1 MDDKSSTPTR
11 KLTQSD
17 MVLIAFYKASK
28 GTTNKVPYEELVL
41 QAWRDFPEQF
51 SLRNY
56 PKYPDSSD
64 IHKKLYN
71 GPLKTESLVLSLGD
85 KYFRLTSK
93 GLEEAKK
100 LADALEEVPT
110 ATRENRTRLGRD
122 AEKFIKHGLQSRA
135 LIDWRAG
142 RKDQLVDYDARMFF
156 QFSTGTTIDERKRK
170 VKEAKEAI
178 EKAHRIGVEGA
189 DDLKAVADYL
199 TEKYEQLFKEA

>member
-1 MDDKSSTPTR
+1 MEERASNGPR

-17 MVLIAFYKASK
+17 MVLIALFRASK
-28 GTTNKVPYEELVL
+28 GTTNKVAYEELVL

-56 PKYPDSSD
+56 PKYPDGSD

-85 KYFRLTSK
+85 KHFRLTAK

-100 LADALEEVPT
+100 VVEALDNVSP
-110 ATRENRTRLGRD
+110 RRLDDNSRLSRD

-135 LIDWRAG
+135 LTDWQAG
-142 RKDQLVDYDARMFF
+142 KSEKLVDYDARMFF
-156 QFSTGTTIDERKRK
+156 QFSTGTTIEERKRK
-170 VKEAKEAI
+170 AKDAKEAI
-178 EKAHRIGVEGA
+178 EKAILIGVEGA
-189 DDLKAVADYL
+189 KDLKAVANFL
-199 TEKYEQLFKEA
+199 TEKFEQLFKEG

>member
-1 MDDKSSTPTR
+1 MDEKPSSRLR

-17 MVLIAFYKASK
+17 MVLIAFYRASK

-56 PKYPDSSD
+56 PKYPDGSD

-100 LADALEEVPT
+100 VVDALENVP
-110 ATRENRTRLGRD
+110 ASPVEDKSRLGRD

-135 LIDWRAG
+135 LTDWQAG
-142 RKDQLVDYDARMFF
+142 KRDQLVDYDARMFF
-156 QFSTGTTIDERKRK
+156 QFSTGTTIEERKRK
-170 VKEAKEAI
+170 AKDAKEAI
-178 EKAHRIGVEGA
+178 EKARSIGIEGA
-189 DDLKAVADYL
+189 DDLKAVADFL
-199 TEKYEQLFKEA
+199 TEKFDQLFKEA